1 MDKVIKWAGIA
12 ALAYVV
18 LTNIGSWL
26 SQKISI
32 GAIKM
37 QLGQTSPSGQQ
48 ITLQIPVINKA
59 PVSYP
64 LEAFQGLLQWG
75 ENPLANIIISNPVTI
90 AASNTT
96 TIPVSVFVPFAN
108 LGTQIVDIIQ
118 QGNWL
123 AGANI
128 KGVLR
133 AGGINV
139 PIQQSIQLL

>member
-1 MDKVIKWAGIA
+1 MDKFIKWAGIA

-18 LTNIGSWL
+18 LSNLGSWL
-26 SQKISI
+26 SQKISV

-37 QLGQTSPSGQQ
+37 QMGSTSPSGQQ
-48 ITLQIPVINKA
+48 ITLQIPVVNQA

-64 LEAFQGLLQWG
+64 LEAFQGVLQWG
-75 ENPLANIIISNPVTI
+75 ENPLANVIISTPVTI
-90 AASNTT
+90 SANSTT
-96 TIPVSVFVPFAN
+96 TIPVGVFVPFAN

-118 QGNWL
+118 EGNWL

-128 KGVLR
+128 KGMLR